1 MRLVFLVLVAIAPL
15 DACSDTLVTAPPPPI
30 SATTIAIRG
39 AKVSQ
44 APLTMGPQAPLI
56 IVDGVVVDG
65 AVAGRSINPADI
77 EQIEVIKAGAASAL
91 YGTEI
96 RCPAIIIHTRWQ
108 HSVQMARNA
117 KRQ

>member
-44 APLTMGPQAPLI
+44 APLI
-56 IVDGVVVDG
+56 IVDGVVV
-65 AVAGRSINPADI
+65 RSDINPADI
-77 EQIEVIKAGAASAL
+77 EQVEVIKGPATATL
-91 YGTEI
+91 YGEM
-96 RCPAIIIHTRWQ
+96 RCPPIIIHTRWQ
-108 HSVQMARNA
+108 HSVQVARDA